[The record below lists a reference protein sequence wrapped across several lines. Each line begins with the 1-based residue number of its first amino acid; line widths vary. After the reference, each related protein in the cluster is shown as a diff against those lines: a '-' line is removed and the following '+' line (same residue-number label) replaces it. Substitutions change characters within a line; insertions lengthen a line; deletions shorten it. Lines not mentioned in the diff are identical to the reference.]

1 MEKSFEYAYVLLP
14 PERQIPMHSQH
25 TWELSCVINGAGTR
39 LLGDESEPFGAGD
52 AVLIPPGMIHHWYF
66 WNDSTDAEGN
76 IENVTIIFKTDFIR
90 NVQKCFPELSDAMGH
105 ILQLTDTIVFSG
117 EARNRICRA
126 MIDMRSQTPERRI
139 FSFAEILLMIAEDN
153 TGRVVA
159 NPKRLTRNEIRLSQI
174 SAYVNCNYHR
184 EISLDEISGYVGMN
198 RTAFCSFFKRQT
210 GQTFIE
216 FLNGVRL
223 SRAKE
228 MLQGGDQ
235 TIIQI
240 CSAVGISDAPYF
252 CRIFKKAFGM
262 TPTELRNR

>member
-14 PERQIPMHSQH
+14 PDRQIQMHSQH
-25 TWELSCVINGAGTR
+25 TWELSCVLTGEGTR
-39 LLGDESEPFGAGD
+39 LLGDESESFGAGD

-66 WNDSTDAEGN
+66 KNDSTDAEGN
-76 IENVTIIFKTDFIR
+76 IENVTILFKTDFIR
-90 NVQKCFPELSDAMGH
+90 NIQKCFPELSDVMGH
-105 ILQLTDTIVFSG
+105 ILQLKEAIVFSG
-117 EARNRICRA
+117 ETRSRICRA
-126 MIDMRSQTPERRI
+126 MIDMRSQAPERRV
-139 FSFAEILLMIAEDN
+139 FTFAEILLVMAEDN
-153 TGRVVA
+153 SGKIVA

-174 SAYVNCNYHR
+174 NTYVNCNYHR
-184 EISLDEISGYVGMN
+184 DICLDEISGYVGMN
-198 RTAFCSFFKRQT
+198 KTAFCNFFKQQT

-216 FLNGVRL
+216 YLNGVRL

-228 MLQGGDQ
+228 LLQGSDQ

-262 TPTELRNR
+262 TPTELRNS